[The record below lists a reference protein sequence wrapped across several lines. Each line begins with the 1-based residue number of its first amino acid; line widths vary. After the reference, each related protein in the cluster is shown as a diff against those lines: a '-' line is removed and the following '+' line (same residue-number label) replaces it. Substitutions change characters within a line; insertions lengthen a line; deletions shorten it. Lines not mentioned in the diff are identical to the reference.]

1 MEIQDEAF
9 VTRFMKPWNEHDVD
23 GAMTLMT
30 DDCVWEML
38 RGSELHGTRFDGSEA
53 VRGAIAALFKAMPDV
68 RYDLVHSSFGRDL
81 VVLELLV
88 TGTPAGGEQTK
99 FHACDVMTVR
109 HGKVAAKR
117 SYRKVVGG

>member
-1 MEIQDEAF
+1 MEILDEAF
-9 VTRFMKPWNEHDVD
+9 VTRFMKPWNDHDID
-23 GAMTLMT
+23 GAMSLLT

-38 RGSELHGTRFDGSEA
+38 RGAELHGTRFDGSKA
-53 VRGAIAALFKAMPDV
+53 VRAAIATLFKAMPDV

-88 TGTPAGGEQTK
+88 SGTPAGGEPAK

-109 HGKVAAKR
+109 DGKVAAKR
-117 SYRKVVGG
+117 SSRKVAG